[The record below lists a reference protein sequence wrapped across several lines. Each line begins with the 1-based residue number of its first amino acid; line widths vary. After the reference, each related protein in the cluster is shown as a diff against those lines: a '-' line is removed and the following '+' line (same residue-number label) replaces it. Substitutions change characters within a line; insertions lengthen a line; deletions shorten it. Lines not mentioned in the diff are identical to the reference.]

1 MGVQTDALLDR
12 PPTPLFVPRPSGVD
26 AVTQVAEGDL
36 FHFDFEVAPV
46 LDVLVGEW
54 SQTIVFRCLQVST
67 HIMFGR
73 AVQAAECALAA
84 LPARCTARRCNGEL
98 ASLSSHI
105 CFSPDCV
112 SHLCRRVCLPLCAIY
127 LPACPSAGKTLESAL
142 AEVLQEDELAAI
154 RARQAEFEAV
164 RNAELAEVQRLEAE
178 VRRKAEERSRRLA
191 QERARVAAETDVQ
204 KKAAAAAFARSFVA
218 AMRRNVLAH
227 LGDAGY
233 LYDPLR
239 REIETAVLP
248 DIYAALSALADT
260 RDGVAAALADGI
272 VGDALSRGA
281 AQYEEYVARL
291 RAERE
296 AAEAAA
302 KAAAEAAAAA
312 AAAKAE
318 ADAAAAAAA
327 AAGEG
332 GAEGDAPETEE

>member
-1 MGVQTDALLDR
+1 MLSDRAPEFEMGVQTDALLDR

-46 LDVLVGEW
+46 LDVLV
-54 SQTIVFRCLQVST
+54 
-67 HIMFGR
+67 
-73 AVQAAECALAA
+73 
-84 LPARCTARRCNGEL
+84 
-98 ASLSSHI
+98 
-105 CFSPDCV
+105 
-112 SHLCRRVCLPLCAIY
+112 
-127 LPACPSAGKTLESAL
+127 GKTLESAL

-178 VRRKAEERSRRLA
+178 VRRKAEERARRLA

-218 AMRRNVLAH
+218 AMRRNVLGH
-227 LGDAGY
+227 LADAGY

-239 REIETAVLP
+239 REIETGVLP
-248 DIYAALSALADT
+248 DIYAALAALADT
-260 RDGVAAALADGI
+260 RDSVASSVADGI
-272 VGDALSRGA
+272 VGDALARGA
-281 AQYEEYVARL
+281 AQYEDYVARL

-327 AAGEG
+327 AAAEG
-332 GAEGDAPETEE
+332 GGEGDAPAAEE